1 MSESKESKTICEAD
15 FKRLCGQVWA
25 DSLSRL
31 DLPYAQRPQI
41 GEESILL
48 REVLKLVRDHLELG
62 GESVGF
68 TNSAAYRHELDHLME
83 CYAQPEFDHNRII
96 GRLLRE
102 VLKQQVA

>member
-1 MSESKESKTICEAD
+1 MSERNESKTISEGD

-48 REVLKLVRDHLELG
+48 RQVLGLVRDHLELR
-62 GESVGF
+62 GESVGL
-68 TNSAAYRHELDHLME
+68 TNSGAYRHELDDLME
-83 CYAQPEFDHNRII
+83 GYAQPEFDHNRIL

-102 VLKQQVA
+102 VLRQQVA

>member
-1 MSESKESKTICEAD
+1 MSERDGLKSIAEAE
-15 FKRLCGQVWA
+15 FKRMCGQVWA

-48 REVLKLVRDHLELG
+48 RQVLGLVRDHLGLG
-62 GESVGF
+62 SEPVQV
-68 TNSAAYRHELDHLME
+68 TNSGAYRHEIDDLME
-83 CYAQPEFDHNRII
+83 SHAQPKFDHNRII
-96 GRLLRE
+96 VRLLRE

>member
-1 MSESKESKTICEAD
+1 MSERSRLKTISEVD

-31 DLPYAQRPQI
+31 DLPDASRAQI

-48 REVLKLVRDHLELG
+48 RQVLKLIRDHLELG
-62 GESVGF
+62 GESVAM
-68 TNSAAYRHELDHLME
+68 TNSGAYRCEIDDLME
-83 CYAQPEFDHNRII
+83 RYAQPAFDHNKTL

-102 VLKQQVA
+102 VLRKQVA